1 MRIHS
6 KLGGWLVFALV
17 LFAGTALAQTSGGRF
32 LGEGEVAGALAAGSR
47 MRQKGDGYLQP
58 MKFILPQ
65 GAIAAIASENGFLE
79 NRSMPDLFALRP
91 GDVYRF
97 KIFNIPFHE
106 GAELFPSVEVLNRTF
121 PPEGKALDFPVQLL
135 LTQEDL
141 EFALDGQFVTRV
153 VFLENIKD
161 ALPADS
167 SFSDEGLSI
176 DVPTGLSPV
185 SVAETRGTVMAIIR
199 VGSRLP
205 EEEPNAQSPFYFGL
219 PSFALPS
226 RDLARQTAGQ

>member
-17 LFAGTALAQTSGGRF
+17 LFAGIAFAQPSGERF
-32 LGEGEVAGALAAGSR
+32 LGEGEAAGSPAAGSR
-47 MRQKGDGYLQP
+47 MTQKKDGYFQP

-65 GAIAAIASENGFLE
+65 GAIAAIASEDGFVE

-91 GDVYRF
+91 GETYRF

-141 EFALDGQFVTRV
+141 EYALDGQFVTRV
-153 VFLENIKD
+153 VFLERIQD

-167 SFSDEGLSI
+167 SVSDEGLSI
-176 DVPTGLSPV
+176 EVPTGLSPV
-185 SVAETRGTVMAIIR
+185 AVAETRGTVMAIIR

-205 EEEPNAQSPFYFGL
+205 DEGPSAQSPFYFGL
-219 PSFALPS
+219 PPFVLPS
-226 RDLARQTAGQ
+226 RDPAAAGQ

>member
-6 KLGGWLVFALV
+6 KLGGWFVFALV
-17 LFAGTALAQTSGGRF
+17 LFAGTALAQPPERRY
-32 LGEGEVAGALAAGSR
+32 LGEGEAAAAPAAGSR
-47 MRQKGDGYLQP
+47 MGQKDDGYLQP

-65 GAIAAIASENGFLE
+65 GTIAAIASENGFVE
-79 NRSMPDLFALRP
+79 NRAMPDLFALRP
-91 GDVYRF
+91 GEVYRF
-97 KIFNIPFHE
+97 KIYNIPFHE

-153 VFLENIKD
+153 VFLERVKD

-219 PSFALPS
+219 PSLVLPS
-226 RDLARQTAGQ
+226 RDPAPRSADE